1 MKSKQAFLSL
11 SLLLV
16 GAGQL
21 SAMESQVA
29 NPYLDIRGRKHQY
42 PFFELNSDELYSSYW
57 H

>member
-42 PFFELNSDELYSSYW
+42 PFFELNSDELYLSY
-57 H
+57 